1 MMSKQVRLILV
12 LILFSKSFSVISDQ
26 QSTINACYVDG
37 LSDRL
42 QCGYVSVLENP
53 DEPSGPMIDI
63 HFVVL
68 PAIKPIKTDEVF
80 LPITGGPGQSAIDN
94 AASFGRTFAKIRET
108 RDILLIDQRGT
119 GRSNLLACPEDK
131 TLSPLALDDR
141 SINYLEETKKC
152 LNQLDGNV
160 AMYGSVNA
168 ISDFESVRN
177 FLGYKK
183 LHIYGISYGSRMA
196 QLYMRHHD
204 EAIQTATL
212 DGVVP
217 MQQSVLAIGMAIDR
231 GLQSVFDQCKKD
243 SFCNKEFPD
252 LETTFDTLTR
262 QLTALPIN
270 TPVYHPLTG
279 EPDSFLITR
288 DKLFGIIRL
297 SMYSPSSRALLPLAI
312 TQATKGNYQPILG
325 LFSLMMGGIDL
336 ATGMHNSVICSEDIH
351 RVTPEMLAQINESY
365 AATTMYKAMS
375 EACSVWPSNK
385 VDEKFSSPISS
396 SIPTLLLSGYFDPA
410 TPPSWATLAMVN
422 MANAKHFIAPY
433 SSHGVAYQTCAN
445 DLIAEL
451 VELGEVTELDGSC
464 LTDQSSR
471 GFFLNASSAQPLS
484 NKLSIKVSP

>member
-1 MMSKQVRLILV
+1 MSKQVRLILA
-12 LILFSKSFSVISDQ
+12 LILFSKSFSLISDQ
-26 QSTINACYVDG
+26 QSTIKACYVDG

-204 EAIQTATL
+204 EAIQTVTL

-279 EPDSFLITR
+279 VPDSFLITL
-288 DKLFGIIRL
+288 DKLLGIIR
-297 SMYSPSSRALLPLAI
+297 
-312 TQATKGNYQPILG
+312 
-325 LFSLMMGGIDL
+325 
-336 ATGMHNSVICSEDIH
+336 
-351 RVTPEMLAQINESY
+351 
-365 AATTMYKAMS
+365 
-375 EACSVWPSNK
+375 
-385 VDEKFSSPISS
+385 
-396 SIPTLLLSGYFDPA
+396 
-410 TPPSWATLAMVN
+410 
-422 MANAKHFIAPY
+422 
-433 SSHGVAYQTCAN
+433 
-445 DLIAEL
+445 
-451 VELGEVTELDGSC
+451 
-464 LTDQSSR
+464 
-471 GFFLNASSAQPLS
+471 
-484 NKLSIKVSP
+484 